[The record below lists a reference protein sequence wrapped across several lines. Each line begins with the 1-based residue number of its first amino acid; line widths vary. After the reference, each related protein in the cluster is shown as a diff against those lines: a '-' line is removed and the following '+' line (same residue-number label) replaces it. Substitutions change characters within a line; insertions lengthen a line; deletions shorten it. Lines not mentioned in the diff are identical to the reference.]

1 MKGNTMKQITPA
13 VIGVIIAVGI
23 LAFFG
28 GMKYQGSRQ
37 PAFNRQAFG
46 GPQGAAGMRN
56 SAGGA
61 GMMGGR
67 AGANRPVSGDVIST
81 DDTSIT
87 VKLPDGSSK
96 IVLVTSTT
104 QINKAS
110 QATITDI
117 STGTKVAVFGATNSD
132 GSVTAQNIQL
142 NPVLN
147 FRGGE
152 APRGPSGT
160 Q

>member
-56 SAGGA
+56 NAGG
-61 GMMGGR
+61 GGMGGR

-117 STGTKVAVFGATNSD
+117 SAGTKVAVFGANNPD

-152 APRGPSGT
+152 ATRSPSGT